1 MYGIQ
6 IIGNGHSIPLISGWE
21 LSGKEK
27 KEFDWMKAVE
37 NEWAF
42 FRYRG
47 QVYSLEE
54 FSRPDKNAADWLK
67 SFDGY
72 LSESFFSGV
81 AIKLGD
87 KDGDT
92 DFVRAYTFI
101 S

>member
-1 MYGIQ
+1 MDSIQ

-21 LSGKEK
+21 LTDKEK

-37 NEWAF
+37 NEETF

-47 QVYSLEE
+47 QVYSLQE
-54 FSRPDKNAADWLK
+54 FSRPDTNAADWLK

-72 LSESFFSGV
+72 LSDSFFSGV
-81 AIKLGD
+81 ALKLGG